1 MELTAKLFE
10 LKKEEFGPALNASLT
25 AVLLNPMVL
34 GLVDTFLNWHTE
46 EIFKKEKK
54 TKELAGA

>member
-1 MELTAKLFE
+1 MELAAKLFE

-46 EIFKKEKK
+46 EIFKEKE
-54 TKELAGA
+54 TQ